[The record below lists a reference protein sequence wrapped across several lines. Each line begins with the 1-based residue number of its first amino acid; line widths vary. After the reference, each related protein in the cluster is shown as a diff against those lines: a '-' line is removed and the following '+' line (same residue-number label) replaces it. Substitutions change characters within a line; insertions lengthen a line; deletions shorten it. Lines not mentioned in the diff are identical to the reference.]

1 MERSMKGKIC
11 FVAGLGVGYV
21 LGTRAG
27 RERYESIKKSA
38 LKLWNNPRVQK
49 QVDTAEAFV
58 KDKAPDVAEFA
69 LDEHRRKGRPPG
81 RAPRSP
87 DRLSPMATSPNTP
100 KRSLLSLITDI
111 PALIQELFHRE
122 VELLKAEVIA
132 KLKAL
137 GVGAGLIAG
146 AAVVLLFLIGTLLT
160 AGILALGEVMPGW
173 LAALLVAAFLLIVA
187 VVLAF
192 IGYRILKRGVPPVPT
207 ESIDSLQRDYRAI
220 KGIGKRASS

>member
-1 MERSMKGKIC
+1 
-11 FVAGLGVGYV
+11 
-21 LGTRAG
+21 
-27 RERYESIKKSA
+27 
-38 LKLWNNPRVQK
+38 
-49 QVDTAEAFV
+49 
-58 KDKAPDVAEFA
+58 
-69 LDEHRRKGRPPG
+69 
-81 RAPRSP
+81 
-87 DRLSPMATSPNTP
+87 MATSPNTP